1 MPSGTRERSTGPSTD
16 HWSDRP
22 DDRAPQGGAH
32 RPRPPAIVTARYD
45 HDQIK
50 RAGDTVFM
58 SKALSFSIS
67 DHATRHMGTI
77 CLDRSNVPLH
87 RQVRMAETETALT
100 GTGRDIRPPRP
111 GAALHGCQRLPVQN
125 PGIRRRFPGS
135 ARRPCS
141 LAGRSRRGGGCQSG
155 ACRKAEPRGRGASAG
170 VERAITRV
178 EWLANPDRPAGNRG
192 FRYIGFPLRIK
203 AGTGSP
209 FGVVALFDQEQA
221 SGPARCLRSMA
232 AEPGWS
238 SRRQPGACPRRRWPA
253 YKIHS
258 PTERIVAEER
268 MAIAFM
274 RADQASPVST
284 DSRGALS
291 LELRVLTRG
300 PPVLMLAPAITKTET
315 RRRDPLLN
323 TTAPIRRG
331 LGRPRLARTR
341 RTSPRLSQGPA
352 PVWCRTWRHC

>member
-1 MPSGTRERSTGPSTD
+1 MPVNDCLFRTPAYGEDFPGPHAD
-16 HWSDRP
+16 PVHWLADRDEVEAVSP
-22 DDRAPQGGAH
+22 EPAGKPNHEAGAH
-32 RPRPPAIVTARYD
+32 
-45 HDQIK
+45 
-50 RAGDTVFM
+50 
-58 SKALSFSIS
+58 
-67 DHATRHMGTI
+67 
-77 CLDRSNVPLH
+77 
-87 RQVRMAETETALT
+87 
-100 GTGRDIRPPRP
+100 
-111 GAALHGCQRLPVQN
+111 
-125 PGIRRRFPGS
+125 
-135 ARRPCS
+135 
-141 LAGRSRRGGGCQSG
+141 
-155 ACRKAEPRGRGASAG
+155 SAG

-203 AGTGSP
+203 AGTGSQ
-209 FGVVALFDQEQA
+209 FGAVTLFDQEQA
-221 SGPARCLRSMA
+221 SAPARCLRSMA

-238 SRRQPGACPRRRWPA
+238 CRRQPEACPRRRCPA

-258 PTERIVAEER
+258 PTEKIAAEDR
-268 MAIAFM
+268 MAVAFM

-284 DSRGALS
+284 DSRGAVS

-315 RRRDPLLN
+315 RRRVPLLN